1 MNYQEPSI
9 SDLLI
14 ATLFSNRNV
23 KTFRSILNEQKFKK
37 YKKESVRVSLSRLN
51 KKGYLENS
59 NKKWSVTQKGIIHA
73 EKINLH
79 SYIISP
85 FKKDSPVNTIISF
98 DIPGPQRSI
107 RDWLRNQIKIF
118 NYKMLHQSLW
128 LGPGPL
134 PDAFLKRLEEF
145 KIRKNVKIFTVKK
158 KEL

>member
-59 NKKWSVTQKGIIHA
+59 NKKWSVTQKGIIYA

-85 FKKDSPVNTIISF
+85 FEKDSPENTIISF
-98 DIPGPQRSI
+98 DIPGPQRSM

-134 PDAFLKRLEEF
+134 PDTFLKRLEEL
-145 KIRKNVKIFTVKK
+145 KIRKNVKIFTIKK
-158 KEL
+158 KEI